1 MSQLIAE
8 LGTARSDVLSES
20 YQWLGVIATEP
31 HKVRLTSTHSR
42 HQGCSGL
49 GTQVISKGDED
60 ISGESRDS
68 VKDYVEKVKVRSATY
83 GPANVSD
90 ISSIVAPTV

>member
-20 YQWLGVIATEP
+20 YQCLGVIATEP

-68 VKDYVEKVKVRSATY
+68 VKDYV
-83 GPANVSD
+83 
-90 ISSIVAPTV
+90 VAALIKCSLALHLPTFLK